1 MQAGA
6 RGAGLL
12 SNPNKPSSDWLKME
26 VGTLERGWGIV
37 LTPPLPVLAGSS
49 HTPQRTQTWRTAS
62 PGWLCLRTSTSLSLP
77 KVSLCF
83 WICRR
88 ADIIAAVS
96 FYILLFKFLYCI
108 WGLKRWA
115 WFLIKPISK
124 WRAFWVLVASSLRK
138 IFSTWPNPGSS
149 RAFGNNVPR
158 FIHLEEYAWSVWL
171 VTQGSTVYSDIR
183 SLTAMYFFPDENIV
197 ETMNHNTISTAF
209 TYEANWTWTAHTF
222 PDTPGAVVSSPS
234 GSSVE
239 ASWEIHV
246 TSLLFTFYWI

>member
-1 MQAGA
+1 MFPFSKELISVSVWLHYSGRLYWILLALIIIKSFKDFSDMQAGA

-138 IFSTWPNPGSS
+138 IFPTWPNPGSS
-149 RAFGNNVPR
+149 RAFGNNVPHVS
-158 FIHLEEYAWSVWL
+158 FI
-171 VTQGSTVYSDIR
+171 
-183 SLTAMYFFPDENIV
+183 
-197 ETMNHNTISTAF
+197 
-209 TYEANWTWTAHTF
+209 
-222 PDTPGAVVSSPS
+222 
-234 GSSVE
+234 
-239 ASWEIHV
+239 
-246 TSLLFTFYWI
+246 